1 MKILNKAVTTLA
13 GVAAVSAAMIT
24 DVQAIPA
31 FARQTG
37 MACVSCHAGNFPTLN
52 AFGRAFI
59 SSGYT
64 MRGAAPLVEGE
75 DLSIPDDLKLALI
88 TKIRYGLDKNTDGG
102 RGTVDFPDEAAILT
116 GGRAAENVGFLTE
129 ISLFESPNF
138 LSFKTHFN
146 VNPNVALVVYGTDAA
161 GPSYGM
167 ELMNT
172 GAKKSQRPFEQTG
185 STSAFA
191 RIGTTGSAAE
201 GLTLAYHDNDMMVSV
216 GQYMPLFAGV
226 GEDKN
231 VSILGGAATYVRA
244 NYFMNAS
251 GWDMGFGLSYMGGDP
266 KSDDGAGLITT
277 HHVDAQAIDFQALG
291 DIGETPAQFY
301 ASYAVAPKYTGT
313 NTVAYANNASSDTTA
328 YAVSGKFFVMPR
340 TNVFLGYGKTD
351 DGSGADISEITFGAQ
366 YMVAQN
372 IRVELFNTNF
382 SKDAGDNDKT
392 MLMLFS
398 AF

>member
-37 MACVSCHAGNFPTLN
+37 MACVSCHAGNFPALN

-88 TKIRYGLDKNTDGG
+88 TKLRYSTNKATDGG
-102 RGTVDFPDEAAILT
+102 RGTVDFPDEAAILA

-161 GPSYGM
+161 GPSYGLEM
-167 ELMNT
+167 MNT
-172 GAKKSQRPFEQTG
+172 GAKKSQRPFEQTT

-226 GEDKN
+226 GEDPN
-231 VSILGGAATYVRA
+231 VNILGGAATYVRG
-244 NYFMNAS
+244 NYFMNTS
-251 GWDMGFGLSYMGGDP
+251 GWDLGFGLSVMTGDP

-277 HHVDAQAIDFQALG
+277 HHVDAKGIDFQALG

-301 ASYAVAPKYTGT
+301 FSYVVAPKYTGSGT
-313 NTVAYANNASSDTTA
+313 AAYGNSSTDDTVAYTL
-328 YAVSGKFFVMPR
+328 SGKFNVIPR
-340 TNVFLGYGKTD
+340 LHLFAGYGKTD
-351 DGSGADISEITFGAQ
+351 DGSSNDLSELTFGAQ

-372 IRVELFNTNF
+372 IRVELFNTDV
-382 SKDAGDNDKT
+382 SKDAGDGDKT